1 MNKITPRFDS
11 SRDRQWRARLSALQY
26 HVTREGGTERPGT
39 GVLNMEERKGE
50 YFCVCCGNLLFT
62 SEMKYASGCGW
73 PAFHTEHANA
83 GITRLEDR
91 SFGMVRVEV
100 RCGSC
105 DAHLGHVFDDGPTQH
120 GGERYCINSASMDF
134 QLEEMNDE

>member
-1 MNKITPRFDS
+1 MNKVTPRFDS

-105 DAHLGHVFDDGPTQH
+105 DAHLGHVFGDGPTQH